1 MSEAK
6 DTKLSMIKDFI
17 EQRDSFVQQSTQLQ
31 VQYQQLQGAI
41 FACNQMIAKLENDAK
56 AHLEELAKNIQGESE
71 NVEVNKQ
78 AEE

>member
-1 MSEAK
+1 MSEAQ